1 MEIKLQNSDKFLIDF
16 AVLKGGL
23 LYPNKNFCSYSSF
36 KKNLNRYH
44 LGIPML
50 LPKKEKKL
58 VKDIKAKFNLDRS
71 LIQKKIFRINNK
83 NYIPLLNFLK
93 LGNSYSQAIEVKKNY
108 KKKFNSIVKH
118 NENLKNYVKK
128 LKKKGLKVCAFQTR
142 NIPHLGH
149 EEILKYLLK
158 FCDHVVVN
166 PIYGLRKKGDVNNFY
181 LQKSFK
187 FLIKKKF
194 SSKVSFFPVISNMI
208 YAGPREALH
217 HLLIR
222 QNLGFDYFTIGRDH
236 AGAYGQYK
244 PSEAVK
250 FSKKYANKYKIKTIF
265 HSGAYFCERCK
276 KTVIRNKHL
285 KHEKNLLNIS
295 GSEFRNKLKK
305 KRIYKHADKQLQLYL
320 FKFKRNFFIK

>member
-1 MEIKLQNSDKFLIDF
+1 MEIRLHNSDKSLIDF
-16 AVLKGGL
+16 AALKGGL
-23 LYPNKNFCSYSSF
+23 LYPYKNFCNYSLF
-36 KKNLNRYH
+36 KKNIDQYH
-44 LGIPML
+44 LGLPML
-50 LPKKEKKL
+50 LPLKEKKL
-58 VKDIKAKFNLDRS
+58 VKNLKTKFFLNS
-71 LIQKKIFRINNK
+71 TVIQKKMFRTNNR
-83 NYIPLLNFLK
+83 NYVPLLNFLK
-93 LGNSYSQAIEVKKNY
+93 SENIYCEAIKVKSKF
-108 KKKFNSIVKH
+108 KKKFSSIVKH
-118 NENLKNYVKK
+118 NESLKSYVKK

-166 PIYGLRKKGDVNNFY
+166 PIYGLRKKGDINNFY

-187 FLIKKKF
+187 FLIKNKF
-194 SSKVSFFPVISNMI
+194 NSKVSFFPVISNMI

-244 PSEAVK
+244 PFDAIK
-250 FSKKYANKYKIKTIF
+250 FSEKYSSKFTIKTIF
-265 HSGAYFCERCK
+265 HSGAYFCDKCK

-285 KHEKNLLNIS
+285 KHKKSLIDIS

-305 KRIYKHADKQLQLYL
+305 KKIYKHADKKLQLYL
-320 FKFKRNFFIK
+320 HKFKKNFFIK